1 MSKDLPS
8 SIAPRGLSINQ
19 AAAYWGISPGTFKKL
34 VREGKA
40 PAPIRLC
47 TKGKQI
53 FDKVTMDRAMDARL
67 KEAA

>member
-19 AAAYWGISPGTFKKL
+19 AAAYWGVSPSTFEKL
-34 VREGKA
+34 VREVT
-40 PAPIRLC
+40 APIRLC

-53 FDKVTMDRAMDARL
+53 FDRVMMDRAMDARS
-67 KEAA
+67 KGAA